1 MINEFLNFASFDNR
15 IRSIIGLSEGNPYKW
30 TIEPTHDRPS
40 TTFSHSY
47 TLMYKRASFFFF
59 FSNFSTYIPL
69 VYCERAEGSAVIA
82 PQARFYDICKPLRGE
97 AQLHTFCQNVF
108 GFCPKFY
115 YTRRDISFVKSN
127 DKWVK

>member
-59 FSNFSTYIPL
+59 FQTFQLISHWFIAR
-69 VYCERAEGSAVIA
+69 ERKGVQS
-82 PQARFYDICKPLRGE
+82 LRRKRDFMIFANLSE
-97 AQLHTFCQNVF
+97 EKRSYTFCQNVF